1 MIYFLQNS
9 NICNS
14 ERNIV
19 VNIFHGSS
27 GSGRGLSA
35 GGGRRGT
42 RCLLLVGG
50 CGLVLLLLSL
60 LITALLVLVAVVVRC
75 ATAVVIPPAQHFH
88 FVGDN
93 VVCGTLDTVFALI
106 FSALDAALQINLAA
120 FAQVLAGDFGQTAV
134 HGDVVPFGTLYAL
147 AVAVVP
153 SFAGGDAEIADGL
166 AVGHV
171 ADFGVATETADK
183 DDFVQ

>member
-1 MIYFLQNS
+1 MAA
-9 NICNS
+9 
-14 ERNIV
+14 
-19 VNIFHGSS
+19 
-27 GSGRGLSA
+27 GSGRGFLVL
-35 GGGRRGT
+35 RG
-42 RCLLLVGG
+42 
-50 CGLVLLLLSL
+50 GLVLLLRRL
-60 LITALLVLVAVVVRC
+60 LLVAALAVTAVVVRC
-75 ATAVVIPPAQHFH
+75 AAAVVITPAQHFH

-134 HGDVVPFGTLYAL
+134 HSDVVPFGALYAL
-147 AVAVVP
+147 TVAVVP
-153 SFAGGDAEIADGL
+153 SFTGGNAEITDCL

-171 ADFGVATETADK
+171 ADFGVAPQAADK